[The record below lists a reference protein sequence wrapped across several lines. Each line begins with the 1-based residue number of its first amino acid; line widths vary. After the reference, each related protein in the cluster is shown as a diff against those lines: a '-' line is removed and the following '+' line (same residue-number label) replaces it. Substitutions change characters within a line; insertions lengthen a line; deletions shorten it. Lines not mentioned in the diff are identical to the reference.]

1 MKTIQKLL
9 EEFERNEEARTLK
22 QIETALES
30 FNISECL
37 SSLSES
43 QPDPENTTAEKATAN
58 TSEIPLNKANFG
70 LIVKFQGMLD
80 SIIKEDESKSLELNA
95 KTRRKVKRLQDIVS
109 GVVQFNREKYPLP
122 AAKASKTPN
131 KTNTNEDDE
140 DNDGVDYSH
149 LLEDKNLVEL
159 IEKVKESST
168 AVDLETN
175 LTAIKSGEIGNT
187 HSRRKLKRTIEQ
199 VLTKEEID
207 GGMNAKIRRR
217 VNRVIKTLTPGETN
231 LTHLNNSKN
240 DNNLETN
247 KDDTNNDNE
256 QKKKKKKK
264 ESDNPF
270 VVFVGQLPYTCKEDD
285 LLQYFQ
291 ETHQIQGPIKI
302 RFLTNPNTKEF
313 KGMAF
318 AEFMNYEEMKKALLL
333 HHSIFQSRKI
343 NVERS
348 NQVGK
353 KNAQREEILKQNKE
367 RQQSEINSHFQQ
379 IFQHCENKGILSAAT
394 LGKEF
399 KEKLMKYSPIYLE
412 KVTSR

>member
-9 EEFERNEEARTLK
+9 EEFEGNEEGRTLK

-37 SSLSES
+37 SSLSEN
-43 QPDPENTTAEKATAN
+43 QPDQENATAEKAMAN

-70 LIVKFQGMLD
+70 LVVKFQETLD
-80 SIIKEDESKSLELNA
+80 DIIKEDESKSLELNA
-95 KTRRKVKRLQDIVS
+95 KTRRKVKRLQEIVS

-122 AAKASKTPN
+122 LAKASKTSN
-131 KTNTNEDDE
+131 KANTNEDDE
-140 DNDGVDYSH
+140 DDDGVDNSH

-175 LTAIKSGEIGNT
+175 LIVIKSGEIGNT

-217 VNRVIKTLTPGETN
+217 VNRVIKTLTPGENN

-240 DNNLETN
+240 ENTVEDNKE
-247 KDDTNNDNE
+247 DTNDNE

-270 VVFVGQLPYTCKEDD
+270 VVFVGQLPYSCKEDD

-318 AEFMNYEEMKKALLL
+318 VEFMNYEEMKKALLL

-412 KVTSR
+412 KVK